1 MGASLFPV
9 PGILSV
15 SIDALL
21 ALTTALYLLKL
32 LVVDLVGVK
41 GIGARQL
48 LGATMMGV
56 DGFAPGSVLCGAGEK
71 RSLLHQ
77 NVRRKAW

>member
-9 PGILSV
+9 SGILSV

-32 LVVDLVGVK
+32 LVVDLIGVK
-41 GIGARQL
+41 GIGARQF
-48 LGATMMGV
+48 LGAAMVGV
-56 DGFAPGSVLCGAGEK
+56 DSYAPGSVLSGASEK

-77 NVRRKAW
+77 NVRRRAW